1 MRIST
6 QLKALGLAKVL
17 SYLERDP
24 DANLPKLKEWLERFM
39 ERRLPPHYQQL
50 FHSAMSD
57 PSNNWYQLIVA
68 PMRIPTPLCGKSSS
82 RTL

>member
-24 DANLPKLKEWLERFM
+24 DANLPKLKEWLERFID
-39 ERRLPPHYQQL
+39 RKSTRL
-50 FHSAMSD
+50 
-57 PSNNWYQLIVA
+57 N
-68 PMRIPTPLCGKSSS
+68 SSH
-82 RTL
+82 